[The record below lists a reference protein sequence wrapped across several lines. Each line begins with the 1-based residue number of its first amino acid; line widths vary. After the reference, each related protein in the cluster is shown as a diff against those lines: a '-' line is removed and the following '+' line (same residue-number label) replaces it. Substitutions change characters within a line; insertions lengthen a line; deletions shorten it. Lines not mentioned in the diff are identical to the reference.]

1 MNEFEKFLQSDT
13 FKQAIDERVGTLA
26 KADTVDQNTGL
37 VWYDL
42 SRIVQEMHPFKQ
54 LIPLISSLPRV
65 PADGGTAHR
74 WLGHPGRGHQL
85 NTRSIFVADFLCGW
99 HFILGKSRRRALRVS
114 TAIILP
120 SLAFSVDYRVSACRG

>member
-74 WLGHPGRGHQL
+74 WKRVTGINVNNVSIGGPGPTSELQDDGTRRFRVLGGPPGR
-85 NTRSIFVADFLCGW
+85 S
-99 HFILGKSRRRALRVS
+99 
-114 TAIILP
+114 
-120 SLAFSVDYRVSACRG
+120 